1 MPIAIGQGR
10 NDLTVLQRQLKADLK
25 TLQDDEKKRAS
36 QSIIAADQTR
46 VQTDQ
51 QAIAA
56 AGSAD
61 TRQKSAE
68 SSDRSRQT
76 KALTVNGVAA
86 RAQGAGDTTSWLPM
100 STSNT
105 VDLYL

>member
-10 NDLTVLQRQLKADLK
+10 NDVTVLQRQLKADLK
-25 TLQDDEKKRAS
+25 ALQEDETKRAS
-36 QSIIAADQTR
+36 QAIIAADETR

-56 AGSAD
+56 AGSAH
-61 TRQKSAE
+61 TRENSTE

-76 KALTVNGVAA
+76 KALTVNDVAA
-86 RAQGAGDTTSWLPM
+86 RGHGTGDTTSWLPTR
-100 STSNT
+100 TSNT

>member
-10 NDLTVLQRQLKADLK
+10 NDVTVLQRQLKSDLRA
-25 TLQDDEKKRAS
+25 LQDDEKKRAS
-36 QSIIAADQTR
+36 QAVIAADETR

-61 TRQKSAE
+61 TR
-68 SSDRSRQT
+68 
-76 KALTVNGVAA
+76 
-86 RAQGAGDTTSWLPM
+86 
-100 STSNT
+100 
-105 VDLYL
+105 

>member
-10 NDLTVLQRQLKADLK
+10 SDLTVLQRQLKVDLK
-25 TLQDDEKKRAS
+25 TLQDDEKKHAG
-36 QSIIAADQTR
+36 QAMIAADETR

-61 TRQKSAE
+61 TRQKSPE

-76 KALTVNGVAA
+76 KALTMNDVATRANGT
-86 RAQGAGDTTSWLPM
+86 GDTRSWLPTR
-100 STSNT
+100 TSNI

>member
-10 NDLTVLQRQLKADLK
+10 NDVTVLQRQLKADLK

-36 QSIIAADQTR
+36 QAIIAADETR

-61 TRQKSAE
+61 ARQKSTE
-68 SSDRSRQT
+68 GSDSSRQT
-76 KALTVNGVAA
+76 KASTVNGVAA
-86 RAQGAGDTTSWLPM
+86 RAHGADDTTSWLPM
-100 STSNT
+100 SASNT
-105 VDLYL
+105 VDLNL

>member
-10 NDLTVLQRQLKADLK
+10 NDVTALQRQLKADLE

-36 QSIIAADQTR
+36 QAIIAADQTR

-51 QAIAA
+51 QAITA

-61 TRQKSAE
+61 TRQKSTE
-68 SSDRSRQT
+68 SRDRSRQT
-76 KALTVNGVAA
+76 KAVTVNGVAA
-86 RAQGAGDTTSWLPM
+86 RAHGAGDTTSGLPM
-100 STSNT
+100 RTFHT

>member
-10 NDLTVLQRQLKADLK
+10 NDVTTLQRQLKADLK
-25 TLQDDEKKRAS
+25 TLQDDEKKHAS
-36 QSIIAADQTR
+36 QAIIAADQTR
-46 VQTDQ
+46 VRADQ

-56 AGSAD
+56 ASSAD
-61 TRQKSAE
+61 TRQKSTE

-76 KALTVNGVAA
+76 KALTVNDVAA
-86 RAQGAGDTTSWLPM
+86 RAHGAGDTTSGLPM
-100 STSNT
+100 RTSNT